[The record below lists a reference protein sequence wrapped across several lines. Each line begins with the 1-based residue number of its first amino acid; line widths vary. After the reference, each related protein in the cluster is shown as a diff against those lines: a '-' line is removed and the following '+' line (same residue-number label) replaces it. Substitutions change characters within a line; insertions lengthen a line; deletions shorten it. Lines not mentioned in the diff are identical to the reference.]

1 MRLFQTATAGW
12 SHATIAAAAHLV
24 VVVSG
29 AVHIP
34 RSHLWGPKRTDH
46 QNQMS
51 IPPTKLGTGTTN
63 VCCALCTELL
73 GYKYHHN
80 AITPR

>member
-1 MRLFQTATAGW
+1 MRLFQTATAGR
-12 SHATIAAAAHLV
+12 SDATIAAAAHLV

-29 AVHIP
+29 VVHILH
-34 RSHLWGPKRTDH
+34 SHLWGPKRTDP
-46 QNQMS
+46 QNDLS

-63 VCCALCTELL
+63 VCCALCIELI